1 VIKSASTFNAS
12 VKITSNSNVNISP
25 DEIHNL
31 RNASVSYRDM
41 IVHYNHNK
49 PVSVYVVNSRLPVYK
64 TFYGDGF
71 GNLIEGLFTR
81 AAPKIMPLAKQMSMR
96 AIDVIRDKGI
106 SAIGNLAGK
115 TFSTVKDKII
125 SLAKS
130 SRFGSRR
137 PPQKQASLPST
148 TVMPANVS
156 KMINNV
162 VQQKLSSIANS
173 NQNEISNLISGSGL
187 KYFPKKS
194 SRKRK

>member
-1 VIKSASTFNAS
+1 
-12 VKITSNSNVNISP
+12 
-25 DEIHNL
+25 
-31 RNASVSYRDM
+31 M

-125 SLAKS
+125 SLA
-130 SRFGSRR
+130 RSRR

-162 VQQKLSSIANS
+162 VQQKLSSTANS
-173 NQNEISNLISGSGL
+173 NQNEISNLISGSG
-187 KYFPKKS
+187 FPTKKS

>member
-1 VIKSASTFNAS
+1 
-12 VKITSNSNVNISP
+12 
-25 DEIHNL
+25 
-31 RNASVSYRDM
+31 M

-106 SAIGNLAGK
+106 SAIGDLAGK
-115 TFSTVKDKII
+115 TFSTVKNKIV

-130 SRFGSRR
+130 RFGSKK
-137 PPQKQASLPST
+137 PPPSLPST
-148 TVMPANVS
+148 AAMPANVS
-156 KMINNV
+156 KMVNNIM
-162 VQQKLSSIANS
+162 QEKLSSLVNS
-173 NQNEISNLISGSGL
+173 NPDEISNLISGSGL
-187 KYFPKKS
+187 KYFPKKT